1 MQNVLSAFYAPGELI
16 ISLLLTWG
24 FEYIFK
30 MFISVFFP
38 TFAKLRARPRVPEYF
53 PSPLPFG
60 EVSVRV
66 TQCYRSLVPLLPVS
80 TEHRIYPEIIE
91 E

>member
-24 FEYIFK
+24 FEFIFK
-30 MFISVFFP
+30 MFIPVFFP
-38 TFAKLRARPRVPEYF
+38 LLPSYALGVEYQNIF
-53 PSPLPFG
+53 PSLPFG
-60 EVSVRV
+60 EVSIRV
-66 TQCYRSLVPLLPVS
+66 TQCYRFLVPLLPVS